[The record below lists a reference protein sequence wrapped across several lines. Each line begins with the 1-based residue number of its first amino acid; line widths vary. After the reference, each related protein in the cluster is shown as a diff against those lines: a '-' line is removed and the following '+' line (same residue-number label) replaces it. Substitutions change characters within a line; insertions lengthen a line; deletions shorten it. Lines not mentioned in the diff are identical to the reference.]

1 MRYCISPT
9 NERLKMTENI
19 DPRTDPQFKALMQVM
34 NEITGN
40 KVPLV
45 QPHELAARS
54 TLRKLQHEID
64 DRNVLDDSDL
74 IDTLNQARVEIKYLV
89 SIISDLR
96 EAVKARDIDIRVL
109 QDRSNYQSAEIQRLE
124 NQVFRAN

>member
-1 MRYCISPT
+1 
-9 NERLKMTENI
+9 MTENI

-34 NEITGN
+34 QDITSY

-54 TLRKLQHEID
+54 TLRKLQWIID
-64 DRNVLDDSDL
+64 DLNALDDSDL
-74 IDTLNQARVEIKYLV
+74 IDACNQARIEIKYLC
-89 SIISDLR
+89 SIITDLR
-96 EAVKARDIDIRVL
+96 TSLVARDTDIRVL
-109 QDRSNYQSAEIQRLE
+109 QERNNYQSAEIQRLE

>member
-1 MRYCISPT
+1 MRYSISPT

-19 DPRTDPQFKALMQVM
+19 DPRTDPALKALMQVM
-34 NEITGN
+34 QDITSY

-54 TLRKLQHEID
+54 TLRKLQWIID
-64 DRNVLDDSDL
+64 DLNALDNSDL
-74 IDTLNQARVEIKYLV
+74 IDACNQARIEIKYLC
-89 SIISDLR
+89 SIITDLR
-96 EAVKARDIDIRVL
+96 QALVARDTDIRVL
-109 QDRSNYQSAEIQRLE
+109 QERNNYQSAEIQRLE